1 MEIKSEL
8 VKDLR
13 KKSNAGMM
21 DCKKALVE
29 ANGDISRAGEIL
41 REKGLA
47 QASKKASRAT
57 KEGMV
62 ESYIHHISKIG
73 VLLEVNCETDLV
85 ARNEMFKS
93 FVHDVAL
100 HIAAANPSCISIE
113 EVSAEEVEKE
123 KDIYRK
129 QAINDEKPEN
139 IVDKI
144 AEGRIKKYYEEN
156 VLLEQAFVKDQDKK
170 IGDLLKENIATIGEN
185 IVIKRFC
192 RYVLGEDK

>member
-100 HIAAANPSCISIE
+100 HIAAANPS
-113 EVSAEEVEKE
+113 VS
-123 KDIYRK
+123 
-129 QAINDEKPEN
+129 P
-139 IVDKI
+139 
-144 AEGRIKKYYEEN
+144 
-156 VLLEQAFVKDQDKK
+156 
-170 IGDLLKENIATIGEN
+170 
-185 IVIKRFC
+185 
-192 RYVLGEDK
+192 